1 MVGVANELSDPSLQV
16 VLDGKC
22 VPTLKVDGS
31 CCAFF
36 NGKFYKRYDA
46 KKGKTPPAGAIPCC
60 DPDPISGHWPH
71 WVEVD
76 EQAPDNKWF
85 VAAKQTYEREGNKME
100 DGTYEA
106 IGIHFQN
113 NPYHLEKDTL
123 HRHGTLLTRAFGTI
137 WRKTTSRASCS
148 GMKESHCARLREA
161 AMASCGIRTSGK
173 FWLQAKAHWPVAF
186 LYSRTLVYTLS
197 VEYCCSLYE
206 RMI

>member
-46 KKGKTPPAGAIPCC
+46 KKGKTPPTGAIPCC
-60 DPDPISGHWPH
+60 APDPVSGHWPH

-123 HRHGTLLTRAFGTI
+123 HRHG
-137 WRKTTSRASCS
+137 SV
-148 GMKESHCARLREA
+148 RLDGVNDFTYEGLRNYLEKNDIE
-161 AMASCGIRTSGK
+161 GIVFWYEGK
-173 FWLQAKAHWPVAF
+173 PLCKIKRSSYGF
-186 LYSRTLVYTLS
+186 LWNPNKR
-197 VEYCCSLYE
+197 
-206 RMI
+206 